1 MKQWCLKFRS
11 RTIIIISNNKPFLK
25 DTLQSYS
32 CLSLKSLKK
41 YPLTRTSNISTNIII
56 NQPLVTRLPIKLGT
70 VHLKALN
77 NSTIT
82 TCWSR
87 MMIQG
92 KISQSSLK
100 VTRLSIRQA
109 HRKAERLTCHWQW
122 RQRPVRKRYRMRS
135 SIESMCTKTKLSKL
149 VRLAAP
155 PLIHLLSMQPMQ
167 DFQLGA
173 EAALQILHR
182 QRCLSTHHFMLAS
195 LVLSKTRRQAG
206 PHLRSNRLSKGTCSG
221 ESFTR

>member
-1 MKQWCLKFRS
+1 MKQCLKCRS
-11 RTIIIISNNKPFLK
+11 KIINKPFLK

-32 CLSLKSLKK
+32 CLSLKALKK
-41 YPLTRTSNISTNIII
+41 YLLTRTSNISTNI
-56 NQPLVTRLPIKLGT
+56 NQPPVTRLPIKLGT

-135 SIESMCTKTKLSKL
+135 SIVSMCTKTKLSKL

-155 PLIHLLSMQPMQ
+155 PLLILNMQPMQ
-167 DFQLGA
+167 DFQLGV
-173 EAALQILHR
+173 EAALQTLHR
-182 QRCLSTHHFMLAS
+182 QRCLSTHLSRLALVA

-206 PHLRSNRLSKGTCSG
+206 PPSRSKRLSKGTCSG
-221 ESFTR
+221 ESFAR